1 MAMKWR
7 LLKKRGFTLVEL
19 LVVIAIIAILAAL
32 LFPAIQGAL
41 TKGKMIRTMS
51 NGKNIYQSV
60 FAAAVDAEVTGEVA
74 PWPKFTSTGNANAPS
89 AVFKTSTGW
98 IAWLVTNEIIAT
110 DMSFFSGP
118 GLISSTALVSS
129 VSDATWTE
137 TNNAWNVVAGT
148 SDSTA
153 DSTPFLFTRNLAYA
167 QSGDSLGDEF
177 GSGGTTNYPLQP
189 MDPYGRKGLVLI
201 NKGGAGFTVRQRA
214 MDTSFNTVGATN
226 SVLTPYETL

>member
-7 LLKKRGFTLVEL
+7 ILKNRGFTLVEL

-60 FAAAVDAEVTGEVA
+60 FAAAVDAEVTGEPS
-74 PWPKFTSTGNANAPS
+74 PWPKYNSTENAP
-89 AVFKTSTGW
+89 AATFETSTGW
-98 IAWLVTNEIIAT
+98 LAWLVTNEILST
-110 DMSFFSGP
+110 DMSFFSAP
-118 GLISSTALVSS
+118 GLTPSTALVIS
-129 VSDATWTE
+129 VSILSWSE

-153 DSTPFLFTRNLAYA
+153 DSTPFLFTRNLQYDP
-167 QSGDSLGDEF
+167 SGVGLDDLAS
-177 GSGGTTNYPLQP
+177 GTTNYPLSNV
-189 MDPYGRKGLVLI
+189 DPYGSKGLVMI
-201 NKGGAGFTVRQRA
+201 NKGGAGFTIRQRA
-214 MDTSFNTVGATN
+214 MGTSFNTVGATN
-226 SVLTPYETL
+226 SVLTPYVSL

>member
-7 LLKKRGFTLVEL
+7 MMKNRGFTLVEL

-60 FAAAVDAEVTGEVA
+60 FAAAVDSEVTGEVA
-74 PWPKFTSTGNANAPS
+74 PWPKFDATENAPS
-89 AVFKTSTGW
+89 GVFKTSTGW
-98 IAWLVTNEIIAT
+98 IAWLVTNEIIST

-118 GLISSTALVSS
+118 GLTPSTALVSS
-129 VSDATWTE
+129 VNSANWTE
-137 TNNAWNVVAGT
+137 TNNAWNVVSGM
-148 SDSTA
+148 SDSTP
-153 DSTPFLFTRNLAYA
+153 DSVPFLFTRNLAYA
-167 QSGDSLGDEF
+167 NTGDQLGDEI
-177 GSGGTTNYPLQP
+177 GSGGSTNYPLLN
-189 MDPYGRKGLVLI
+189 DNPYGRKGLVMI

-214 MDTSFNTVGATN
+214 MDRAFNTAGATN
-226 SVLTPYETL
+226 SVLTPYETH